1 MCAWSTLL
9 SSRAPWRRRSCL
21 RRASRWRTWR
31 KPPRMPAVQAS
42 FESKVALPAGV
53 ALHARPA
60 ATFVKTALRFRS
72 QLTVGLSDKADGKDA
87 NAKSI
92 LAVLALGATGG
103 TVLRLSAEGEDATA
117 ALEALAGCVS
127 GLVE

>member
-1 MCAWSTLL
+1 
-9 SSRAPWRRRSCL
+9 
-21 RRASRWRTWR
+21 
-31 KPPRMPAVQAS
+31 
-42 FESKVALPAGV
+42 V

-60 ATFVKTALRFRS
+60 ANFVKTAVRFKS
-72 QLTVGLSDKADGKDA
+72 NLTVAVNGRVA

-103 TVLRLSAEGEDATA
+103 TLLKLSAEGDDAGP
-117 ALEALAGCVS
+117 ALDALASCVT

>member
-31 KPPRMPAVQAS
+31 KPPRMPAVPAS
-42 FESKVALPAGV
+42 SESSVALPAGV

-72 QLTVGLSDKADGKDA
+72 KVTVGWDGKMAD
-87 NAKSI
+87 AKSI
-92 LAVLALGATGG
+92 LAVLALGATEG
-103 TVLRLSAEGEDATA
+103 TVLRLSAEGEDAPDALA
-117 ALEALAGCVS
+117 ALSSCVS

>member
-1 MCAWSTLL
+1 
-9 SSRAPWRRRSCL
+9 
-21 RRASRWRTWR
+21 
-31 KPPRMPAVQAS
+31 
-42 FESKVALPAGV
+42 V

-60 ATFVKTALRFRS
+60 ANFVKTAMRFKS
-72 QLTVGLSDKADGKDA
+72 NVTVAVNGRVA

-103 TVLRLSAEGEDATA
+103 TLLKLSAEGDDAGS
-117 ALEALAGCVS
+117 ALDALASCVT

>member
-1 MCAWSTLL
+1 
-9 SSRAPWRRRSCL
+9 
-21 RRASRWRTWR
+21 
-31 KPPRMPAVQAS
+31 MPAS
-42 FESKVALPAGV
+42 SESTVALPAGV

-72 QLTVGLSDKADGKDA
+72 RVTVGLDGRVAD
-87 NAKSI
+87 AKSI

-103 TVLRLSAEGEDATA
+103 TLLRLSAEGEDAPA
-117 ALEALAGCVS
+117 ALDALTSCVS